1 MNESNRD
8 TPRLESPHKYK
19 ITGTTMNPRAQG
31 PEQPCQA
38 HAAAF
43 ISSTVNTATVGRVR
57 CAAVKYA
64 GSDAGSGADDDAERL
79 VARRF
84 ELYAFTLD
92 ERSGP

>member
-1 MNESNRD
+1 MPGSCRSFF
-8 TPRLESPHKYK
+8 LEHRQH
-19 ITGTTMNPRAQG
+19 GNCG
-31 PEQPCQA
+31 PGAVHGP
-38 HAAAF
+38 
-43 ISSTVNTATVGRVR
+43 
-57 CAAVKYA
+57 VKYA